1 MSQPSEIETQEHSQ
15 FALLKTRRFLPFF
28 LTQVLGALNDN
39 VFKNALMAILAF
51 SAADALP
58 MDTNLVMNIAAGLFI
73 LPFFIF
79 SAAAGDLADKIEKSQ
94 LIRYIKL
101 AEIGIMLLGAVAFF
115 FEQYM
120 LLLAILFLMGTQSA
134 FFGPVKYAI
143 LPQLMQKKELIG
155 GNALVEMGTF
165 LAILAGTIAGNL
177 LGGDALTEG
186 IMGSII
192 VLSIIGYLVS
202 RQIPKIPVLTGADQ
216 TKWSFQPIRQTV
228 KTLKIARQSDAIFL
242 SIMAISWFW
251 FMGASYLTQFPN
263 YGKQYLGGD
272 ASVVTAL
279 LVAFSV
285 GVAVGSLLCEK
296 LSGKQIELG
305 IVPIGAIGLT
315 VFGLDLYF
323 ASPQVINEQ
332 LMPLSQFFE
341 QSYAWRIVI
350 DLTFIGV
357 FGGFF
362 IVPLYALLQ
371 ARAKENERAKV
382 IAANNIFNAL
392 FMVVSAIFGIVFLA
406 VMELSIPQYFACVAI
421 MNVVVALYVF
431 AKLPEFVLRF
441 FIWLLSHT
449 IYRVRH
455 QGMEHIPTEGPA
467 VLVCNHI
474 SFVDSLLIAGAVRRP
489 VRFVM
494 DHKIYNTKGL
504 HWFFKVAQVIPIC
517 SPKQDEKVY
526 QDAFKAIGE
535 VLADGE
541 IVGIFPEGKLTRD
554 GNINQ
559 FRPGIDRI
567 LQENPVPVIPMALQG
582 LWGSFFSYH
591 GGKILKRS
599 AKRFWSRVN
608 MIIAP
613 VIAPEQASA
622 TSLEQKV
629 KDLRG
634 EHV

>member
-1 MSQPSEIETQEHSQ
+1 MSQANKEEASQ
-15 FALLKTRRFLPFF
+15 FDLLKTRRFLPFF
-28 LTQVLGALNDN
+28 FTQVLGALNDN

-58 MDTNLVMNIAAGLFI
+58 LDTNLVMNIAAGLFI

-79 SAAAGDLADKIEKSQ
+79 SAAAGDLADKMEKSK
-94 LIRYIKL
+94 LIRYVKL
-101 AEIGIMLLGAVAFF
+101 AEIGIMLLGAFAFIM
-115 FEQYM
+115 EQYM
-120 LLLAILFLMGTQSA
+120 MLLGILFLMGTQSA

-143 LPQLMQKKELIG
+143 LPQLIQPKELVG

-177 LGGDALTEG
+177 FGGSGAINE
-186 IMGSII
+186 IAMSII

-202 RQIPKIPVLTGADQ
+202 RQIPQIPVLLAQDKRKWQFRPIKQ
-216 TKWSFQPIRQTV
+216 TMNALR
-228 KTLKIARQSDAIFL
+228 IARKNEAIFL

-251 FMGASYLTQFPN
+251 FLGASYLTQFPN
-263 YGKQYLGGD
+263 FGKQYLGGD

-315 VFGLDLYF
+315 IFGIDIYF
-323 ASPQVINEQ
+323 AAPQTINEQ
-332 LMPLSQFFE
+332 MLTLSAFFE
-341 QSYAWRIVI
+341 QSYAWRVLI

-371 ARAKENERAKV
+371 QRAEESERARV

-392 FMVVSAIFGIVFLA
+392 FMVVSAISGIIFLT

-421 MNVVVALYVF
+421 MNMVVALYVF

-441 FIWLLSHT
+441 AIWILCHT
-449 IYRVRH
+449 IYRVRYK
-455 QGMEHIPTEGPA
+455 GFENIPNEGAA
-467 VLVCNHI
+467 VLICNHV
-474 SFVDSLLIAGAVRRP
+474 SFVDPLLLAGSVRRP

-494 DHKIYNTKGL
+494 DAKIYNTKGL
-504 HWFFKVAQVIPIC
+504 HWFFKAAQTIPIC
-517 SPKQDEKVY
+517 SPKQDPETY
-526 QDAFKAIGE
+526 EQAFKSIKE
-535 VLADGE
+535 VLDNGD

-554 GNINQ
+554 GEISE
-559 FRPGIDRI
+559 FKGGIERI
-567 LQENPVPVIPMALQG
+567 IQETPVPVVPMALQG
-582 LWGSFFSYH
+582 LWGSFFSHH
-591 GGKILKRS
+591 GGRILQRT
-599 AKRFWSRVN
+599 AKRFWSRVS
-608 MIIAP
+608 ILVEAP
-613 VIAPEQASA
+613 IAPENVKAA
-622 TSLEQKV
+622 DLETKIKQ
-629 KDLRG
+629 LRSDKP
-634 EHV
+634 